1 MQVDG
6 NVSDCHLLQL
16 RFGYMHYPRIY
27 CSLDLLVLANFIK
40 ATGLDLQFS
49 NACRISHKS
58 YSSCRML
65 VLRMLS
71 IWYF

>member
-40 ATGLDLQFS
+40 ATVWIYNFLMDVGS
-49 NACRISHKS
+49 VISLTVHVE
-58 YSSCRML
+58 C
-65 VLRMLS
+65 
-71 IWYF
+71 